1 MAAGTR
7 GMGVRRILPG
17 GGARRLPGIDP
28 WVVLLLALSLL
39 ALTPLVAPGYFFG
52 AHDGRHSVF
61 YVVMFDE
68 SLRSGAL
75 WPRWAMHHA
84 QGYGYPTFVLQAP
97 LAFYVAEVFVLL
109 GTGITNAVKIAW
121 GLGFL
126 WGALGAYGLA
136 RHWVETLGPPGWKD
150 RGPAAGL
157 VAGLLFVFIPYH
169 LVDIY
174 VRAAFAETMMLAWF
188 PWAVWAFDRLIGQ
201 GMAPGWQGRLLLAA
215 LSLAAVL
222 LTHVFALLAFVPLL
236 AGFVLFRLA
245 LRWLWEENGEGLW
258 RGLRAK
264 GRERL
269 QVTLLAAAGG
279 VAGILLAAAF
289 LVPLVVEGP
298 FVDQQRWVQET
309 YDFHRHWVYLGQFL
323 SPYWGYGFS
332 DDPTGANDTL
342 GFQLGAMAVI
352 LGLVGL
358 QRVLRPQAWTAWR
371 ALLAFLIA
379 ATLAV
384 VLSMTPWAAWLWET
398 VSLLAVI
405 QFPWRLMTL
414 TTLTLALLGGL
425 VVADLAGEEAVR
437 GLAARSWQ
445 AGVLVMALLV
455 VYASYGYARPARLDP
470 IEPWREDGRAVA
482 EFEATYPDMLGYT
495 SQTQERFTT
504 SPMTEQYLDFQ
515 GEFNPDRLA
524 RLAILAGDGKILE
537 QYGRGQR
544 FGGVVEMA
552 TPGTVQI
559 RVYDFPGWQV
569 RLDGRPVPHRTSPP
583 YGLIEVDVPAGRHRI
598 DLVMGWTPARAVGMA
613 LSGITLLGLLGLWL
627 WGRRRQPSL

>member
-1 MAAGTR
+1 MAARPR
-7 GMGVRRILPG
+7 GMGLGRILPDG
-17 GGARRLPGIDP
+17 GTRRLPAADP
-28 WVVLLLALSLL
+28 WAVLLLVLSLL
-39 ALTPLVAPGYFFG
+39 ALTPLVAPGYFYS

-97 LAFYVAEVFVLL
+97 LAFYVAEIFVLL
-109 GTGITNAVKIAW
+109 GVGITNAVKIAW
-121 GLGFL
+121 ALGFL
-126 WGALGAYGLA
+126 WGALGAYTLA
-136 RHWVETLGPPGWKD
+136 RRWVQELAPKAELRAWA
-150 RGPAAGL
+150 PAAGL
-157 VAGLLFVFIPYH
+157 VAGLLFTFIPYH

-174 VRAAFAETMMLAWF
+174 VRAALAETMMLAWL
-188 PWAVWAFDRLIGQ
+188 PWAVWAFDRLIGE
-201 GMAPGWQGRLLLAA
+201 GMAPGWQGRLSLAA

-236 AGFVLFRLA
+236 AGFVLFRIGLA
-245 LRWLWEENGEGLW
+245 GWMARRQSGNRPWH
-258 RGLRAK
+258 
-264 GRERL
+264 RL
-269 QVTLLAAAGG
+269 ARITGLAAA
-279 VAGILLAAAF
+279 AGIAGLLLTAAF
-289 LVPLVVEGP
+289 LFPLVVDGP
-298 FVDQQRWVQET
+298 FVDQQRWIQET

-358 QRVLRPQAWTAWR
+358 QRILRPQAWTAWR

-398 VSLLAVI
+398 VSVLAVI

-414 TTLTLALLGGL
+414 TTLTMALLGGL
-425 VVADLAGEEAVR
+425 VVVDLVGETADD
-437 GLAARSWQ
+437 RSRL

-455 VYASYGYARPARLDP
+455 VYASYGYARPAALQP

-495 SQTQERFTT
+495 SQTRERFTT

-515 GEFNPDRLA
+515 GEFDPDRLA
-524 RLAILAGDGKILE
+524 RLAILAGDGRILE
-537 QYGRGQR
+537 QYSRGQR

-569 RLDGRPVPHRTSPP
+569 RVDGRPVPHRTSPP

-613 LSGITLLGLLGLWL
+613 LSGITLLGLVGLWL